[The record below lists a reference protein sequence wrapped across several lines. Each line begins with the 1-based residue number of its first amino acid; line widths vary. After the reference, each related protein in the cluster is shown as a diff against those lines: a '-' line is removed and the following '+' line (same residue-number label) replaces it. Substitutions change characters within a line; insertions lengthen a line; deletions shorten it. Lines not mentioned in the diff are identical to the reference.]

1 MSAIDSRWM
10 SICYDGVMLFQ
21 GDHLLDVSAIDSRWT
36 SICYDGVMLFQGD
49 HLLDD
54 LGEAF
59 SSGGGLA
66 NIPLTL
72 NRWTEE
78 SRVLDGDAAHD
89 YITGIFCFLL
99 TVYFSPNFHLL
110 TILFVMASSFKF
122 VFFCSDVA
130 S

>member
-1 MSAIDSRWM
+1 M
-10 SICYDGVMLFQ
+10 VML
-21 GDHLLDVSAIDSRWT
+21 L
-36 SICYDGVMLFQGD
+36 QGD

-89 YITGIFCFLL
+89 YITGILSLILL
-99 TVYFSPNFHLL
+99 ISL
-110 TILFVMASSFKF
+110 TSYL
-122 VFFCSDVA
+122 
-130 S
+130 

>member
-1 MSAIDSRWM
+1 M
-10 SICYDGVMLFQ
+10 
-21 GDHLLDVSAIDSRWT
+21 
-36 SICYDGVMLFQGD
+36 MLFQGD

-59 SSGGGLA
+59 GSGGGLA

-89 YITGIFCFLL
+89 YITGIYRLSF
-99 TVYFSPNFHLL
+99 FSQITDNKSYAYNCLRIFGLCINASGLYLSCRLHLISADAQPPHVLVVMFFH
-110 TILFVMASSFKF
+110 F
-122 VFFCSDVA
+122 
-130 S
+130 

>member
-1 MSAIDSRWM
+1 MI
-10 SICYDGVMLFQ
+10 L
-21 GDHLLDVSAIDSRWT
+21 
-36 SICYDGVMLFQGD
+36 QGD

-59 SSGGGLA
+59 GGSGGGLA

-89 YITGIFCFLL
+89 YITGTLL
-99 TVYFSPNFHLL
+99 SFILSV
-110 TILFVMASSFKF
+110 TILICCSTGLAGPSVSPFVHLFRTGS
-122 VFFCSDVA
+122 
-130 S
+130 

>member
-1 MSAIDSRWM
+1 LQS
-10 SICYDGVMLFQ
+10 
-21 GDHLLDVSAIDSRWT
+21 
-36 SICYDGVMLFQGD
+36 D

-59 SSGGGLA
+59 GSGGGLA

-89 YITGIFCFLL
+89 YITGMLL
-99 TVYFSPNFHLL
+99 SFIVCCYPSMQQLGSFP
-110 TILFVMASSFKF
+110 SS
-122 VFFCSDVA
+122 VCL
-130 S
+130 